1 MYTISEYLWK
11 IRTWND
17 THELKAPDLQIA
29 QAMLIDEDP
38 TKRDFALDRQIR
50 FFQGR
55 YYTEIDDAYKDADGD
70 FIKFVSMVEPL
81 YAVYREEI
89 EEYEESKAAEEE
101 KEAQA

>member
-1 MYTISEYLWK
+1 MYTIAEYLWK

-17 THELKAPDLQIA
+17 THEQQAPDLQIA

-38 TKRDFALDRQIR
+38 AKRDFALDRQIR

-55 YYTEIDDAYKDADGD
+55 YYTEIGRAFKEANGD
-70 FIKFVSMVEPL
+70 FSKFEKVIEPL
-81 YAVYREEI
+81 YVVYREEI
-89 EEYEESKAAEEE
+89 EAYEEEKAAKEG